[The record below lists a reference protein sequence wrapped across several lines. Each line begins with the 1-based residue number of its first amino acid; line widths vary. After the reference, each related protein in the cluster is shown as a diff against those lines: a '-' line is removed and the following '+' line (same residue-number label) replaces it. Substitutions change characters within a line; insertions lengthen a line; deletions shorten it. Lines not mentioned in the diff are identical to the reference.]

1 VEILRQKG
9 YAYPDDRVEAM
20 VKEGIVQAAALG
32 WYVVGEKFRRRSLHL
47 RWLSNV
53 MRPSCLSMEYAL
65 RYHDLIPEDVPVLT
79 AVTPLRSVAYDRP
92 FGRFRYVRIPAAAFP
107 PGQTIVTLRD
117 SVGGEERFFLA
128 SPGKALA
135 DRVWID
141 RGIASAPP
149 CDWERVLFED
159 LRLDEEGLA
168 RLPSE
173 EMLRF
178 AQAYRSRK
186 LASLAAYLERIGG
199 GSACQRKSSGK

>member
-1 VEILRQKG
+1 MEILRQKG
-9 YAYPDDRVEAM
+9 YAYPNDRIEAM

-32 WYVVGEKFRRRSLHL
+32 WYVVGETFRRRSLHL

-53 MRPSCLSMEYAL
+53 MRPSYLSMEYAL

-92 FGRFRYVRIPAAAFP
+92 FGQFRYTRIPVAAFP
-107 PGQTIVTLRD
+107 PGQTIATRRD
-117 SVGGEERFFLA
+117 SIGGEERFFLA
-128 SPGKALA
+128 SPEKALA
-135 DRVWID
+135 DRVWTD
-141 RGIASAPP
+141 RGIASP

-159 LRLDEEGLA
+159 LRLDEDGLA
-168 RLPSE
+168 RLSSE

-186 LASLAAYLERIGG
+186 LASLAAYLGRIGG
-199 GSACQRKSSGK
+199 EAACQRKSSGK